1 MLLYE
6 CTKRGYT
13 NSIAEQTMLSTFVAL
28 NFKSIKDM
36 KKTIGTLIEMEVRK
50 QMSITEFAEKICC
63 QRNNVYDIFNRSKI
77 DIILLKRISE
87 VLNHNFFQDLAND
100 LGLVDIEGEMAKD
113 KAIAQFYKVVPN
125 ILREMGKD
133 DTIISGSLPDEPDCP
148 VPDFLLPN
156 YIISFTIG
164 ETFDERFGQ
173 NPLLPVELMRNKK
186 GTEVEL
192 LTNLVHRNR
201 SLNIKLDYKTEE
213 EWRETLAFAFEL
225 HEQFNIF

>member
-1 MLLYE
+1 
-6 CTKRGYT
+6 
-13 NSIAEQTMLSTFVAL
+13 
-28 NFKSIKDM
+28 M

-50 QMSITEFAEKICC
+50 QMSITQFADAICC
-63 QRNNVYDIFNRSKI
+63 QRNNVYDIFRRSKI

-100 LGLVDIEGEMAKD
+100 LGLIDVDEEAAKD
-113 KAIAQFYKVVPN
+113 KAIAQFYKVVPT

-133 DTIISGSLPDEPDCP
+133 DTIISGSLPDEPDCL
-148 VPDFLLPN
+148 VPDFFLPN

-164 ETFDERFGQ
+164 ETFDERFGK
-173 NPLLPVELMRNKK
+173 NSYLPVELMRNEK
-186 GTEVEL
+186 GAEVEL

-213 EWRETLAFAFEL
+213 EWREILAYAFEL
-225 HEQFNIF
+225 HKLYGIH

>member
-1 MLLYE
+1 
-6 CTKRGYT
+6 
-13 NSIAEQTMLSTFVAL
+13 
-28 NFKSIKDM
+28 M

-50 QMSITEFAEKICC
+50 QMSITQFADAICC
-63 QRNNVYDIFNRSKI
+63 QRNNVYDIFRRSKI

-100 LGLVDIEGEMAKD
+100 LGLIDVDEEAAKD
-113 KAIAQFYKVVPN
+113 KAIAQFYKVVPT

-133 DTIISGSLPDEPDCP
+133 DTIISGSLPDEPDCL
-148 VPDFLLPN
+148 VPDFFLPN

-164 ETFDERFGQ
+164 ETFDERFGK
-173 NPLLPVELMRNKK
+173 NSYLPVELMRNEK
-186 GTEVEL
+186 GAEVEL

-213 EWRETLAFAFEL
+213 EWRETLAYAFEL
-225 HEQFNIF
+225 HKLYGIH

>member
-1 MLLYE
+1 
-6 CTKRGYT
+6 
-13 NSIAEQTMLSTFVAL
+13 
-28 NFKSIKDM
+28 M
-36 KKTIGTLIEMEVRK
+36 KKTIGKLIEMEVRK

-77 DIILLKRISE
+77 DTILLKRISE

-100 LGLVDIEGEMAKD
+100 LSLIDEEDEMARD

-133 DTIISGSLPDEPDCP
+133 DTIISGSLPDEPDCL

-164 ETFDERFGQ
+164 ETFAERFGQ
-173 NPLLPVELMRNKK
+173 NPLLPVELMRNAK
-186 GTEVEL
+186 GTEIEL

-213 EWRETLAFAFEL
+213 EWQETLAFAFEL
-225 HEQFNIF
+225 HAQFRIS

>member
-1 MLLYE
+1 
-6 CTKRGYT
+6 
-13 NSIAEQTMLSTFVAL
+13 
-28 NFKSIKDM
+28 M

-50 QMSITEFAEKICC
+50 QMSITQFADAICC
-63 QRNNVYDIFNRSKI
+63 QRNNVYDIFRRSKI

-100 LGLVDIEGEMAKD
+100 LGLIDVDEEAAKD
-113 KAIAQFYKVVPN
+113 KAIAQFYKVVPA

-133 DTIISGSLPDEPDCP
+133 DTIISGSLPDEPDCL
-148 VPDFLLPN
+148 VPDFILPN

-164 ETFDERFGQ
+164 ETFDERFGK
-173 NPLLPVELMRNKK
+173 NSYLPVELMRNEK
-186 GTEVEL
+186 GAEVEL

-213 EWRETLAFAFEL
+213 EWRETLAYAFEL
-225 HEQFNIF
+225 HKLYGIH

>member
-1 MLLYE
+1 
-6 CTKRGYT
+6 
-13 NSIAEQTMLSTFVAL
+13 
-28 NFKSIKDM
+28 M

-50 QMSITEFAEKICC
+50 QMSITQFADAICC
-63 QRNNVYDIFNRSKI
+63 QRNNVYDIFRRSKI

-100 LGLVDIEGEMAKD
+100 LGLIDVEEEAAKD
-113 KAIAQFYKVVPN
+113 KAIAQFYKVVPT

-133 DTIISGSLPDEPDCP
+133 DTIISGSLPDEPDCL
-148 VPDFLLPN
+148 VPDFFLPN

-164 ETFDERFGQ
+164 ETFDERFGK
-173 NPLLPVELMRNKK
+173 NSYLPVELMRNEK
-186 GTEVEL
+186 GAEVEL

-213 EWRETLAFAFEL
+213 EWRETLAYAFEL
-225 HEQFNIF
+225 HKLYGIH

>member
-1 MLLYE
+1 
-6 CTKRGYT
+6 
-13 NSIAEQTMLSTFVAL
+13 
-28 NFKSIKDM
+28 M
-36 KKTIGTLIEMEVRK
+36 KNKQTIGELIELEVRK
-50 QMSITEFAEKICC
+50 QMSITQFAEAICC
-63 QRNNVYDIFNRSKI
+63 QRNNVYDIFRRSKI

-87 VLNHNFFQDLAND
+87 VLNRNFFKDLADD
-100 LGLVDIEGEMAKD
+100 LGLIDEEDEMARD

-148 VPDFLLPN
+148 VPDFLLPS

-164 ETFDERFGQ
+164 ETFAERFGQ
-173 NPLLPVELMRNKK
+173 NPLLSVELMRNEK
-186 GTEVEL
+186 GTEIEL

-213 EWRETLAFAFEL
+213 EWRETLAFAFEV
-225 HEQFNIF
+225 HKHYEIV

>member
-1 MLLYE
+1 
-6 CTKRGYT
+6 
-13 NSIAEQTMLSTFVAL
+13 
-28 NFKSIKDM
+28 M
-36 KKTIGTLIEMEVRK
+36 KKTIGKLIEMEVRK

-77 DIILLKRISE
+77 DTILLKRISE

-100 LGLVDIEGEMAKD
+100 LSLIDEEDEMARD

-164 ETFDERFGQ
+164 DTFDERFGK
-173 NPLLPVELMRNKK
+173 NSYLLVEMMRNAK
-186 GTEVEL
+186 GAEVEL

-213 EWRETLAFAFEL
+213 EWRETLAFAFEV
-225 HEQFNIF
+225 HAHYGIAIR